1 MENLYLKVLRYNVIN
16 IGASLILLPL
26 QLLNLTIWQK
36 MYYHWLSDSDFISVV
51 LFWPLIL
58 LISIVVINMKNIR
71 RFIHKSNEY
80 IYAANNINIDEEED
94 KGSLSN
100 DVYNELPTSKFRT
113 TKLITKC
120 DVTFWGTLDD
130 IGINYI
136 INDLNYDLRYSFG
149 DDYSYALEF
158 RGQALDLI
166 FNESIFGDEWI
177 LYEKNLR
184 IQRKMYKQKYTYKS
198 KSNSKIVL
206 HSNQDFTMKKD
217 IVAGIEA
224 FLEYNKEIFQE
235 KRKVIALFKGDN
247 LILIIDKNH
256 KFKIRIPFVLTESKL
271 EKIIYDQ
278 KGQVYR
284 FNQFLVEMSRS
295 IYQYRDSLK

>member
-100 DVYNELPTSKFRT
+100 DVYNELPTSK
-113 TKLITKC
+113 
-120 DVTFWGTLDD
+120 
-130 IGINYI
+130 
-136 INDLNYDLRYSFG
+136 
-149 DDYSYALEF
+149 
-158 RGQALDLI
+158 
-166 FNESIFGDEWI
+166 
-177 LYEKNLR
+177 
-184 IQRKMYKQKYTYKS
+184 
-198 KSNSKIVL
+198 
-206 HSNQDFTMKKD
+206 
-217 IVAGIEA
+217 
-224 FLEYNKEIFQE
+224 
-235 KRKVIALFKGDN
+235 
-247 LILIIDKNH
+247 
-256 KFKIRIPFVLTESKL
+256 
-271 EKIIYDQ
+271 
-278 KGQVYR
+278 
-284 FNQFLVEMSRS
+284 
-295 IYQYRDSLK
+295 